1 MRAVG
6 WLSLFVCLAFTAGC
20 TGDCSNCVTNTDSGC
35 PGCSPDGGRFS
46 IFIVD
51 PTNFS
56 PPDAG
61 NPAQSQVVG
70 FETIPLFQMALAPNG
85 NIGMAY
91 VEFSAD
97 QTDNK
102 ARPDPSLY
110 NYDVL
115 YVEWSNGSVVLGPER
130 VTGNVPV
137 QNFVGV
143 SLDYQSSNGQPAVA
157 LLGWAPPPGYDN
169 TQAYWYQ
176 HTGVVS
182 YRNLNGGGTPG
193 TWTQETAVDNS
204 GEAVCGDPSC
214 DNGTIVGL
222 FPALFID
229 GSETILAYR
238 DVHFGSSTGTGDFD
252 NSDLEVSYGGPTSWS
267 HFGLAWGK
275 PGIPL
280 PLRSCPTSTGRTAY
294 GSHSK
299 FVHGDNNNPALI
311 SDIGGNEYNSNG
323 TNTIFF
329 ERTSGT
335 WSCPVSLLKVGVDSN
350 ALVTETGPYMAYD
363 GNPTGQGYAVAM
375 SDISGSG
382 AALYKNC
389 GPGKDCTNN
398 ANWSVYRT
406 VYTGGSGGYFASVAL
421 NPDTH
426 DPWVAYYFCSSN
438 ASAQVSTCPTSQRQ
452 LQVATSIGGTGQWT
466 PEPVDNQGAWQT
478 QMLYLTGP
486 TRLVIGYRDPASGA
500 LKLAVENTP

>member
-20 TGDCSNCVTNTDSGC
+20 TGDCSNCVTPTDSGC

-46 IFIVD
+46 IYVVD

-115 YVEWSNGSVVLGPER
+115 YVEWSNGNVVLGPER
-130 VTGNVPV
+130 VTGSVPV

-169 TQAYWYQ
+169 TQAFWYQ

-204 GEAVCGDPSC
+204 GQAVCGDPSC

-252 NSDLEVSYGGPTSWS
+252 NSDLEVSYGGPTSWN

-335 WSCPVSLLKVGVDSN
+335 WSCPVSLLKAGVDSN

-363 GNPTGQGYAVAM
+363 GSPTGQGYAVAM

-389 GPGKDCTNN
+389 GPGLDCTSN

-438 ASAQVSTCPTSQRQ
+438 AAAQVSTCPTSQRQ
-452 LQVATSIGGTGQWT
+452 LQVATSINGTGQWT

-478 QMLYLTGP
+478 QMLYLTNP

-500 LKLAVENTP
+500 LKLAVENAQ

>member
-1 MRAVG
+1 MRLVG
-6 WLSLFVCLAFTAGC
+6 WLMLLVSLAFGAGC

-35 PGCSPDGGRFS
+35 PGCAPDGGRFS
-46 IFIVD
+46 IFFVD
-51 PTNFS
+51 ATVFAAPS
-56 PPDAG
+56 DAG
-61 NPAQSQVVG
+61 PPAQSSVIG

-85 NIGMAY
+85 NIGIAY

-102 ARPDPSLY
+102 ARPDPNLY

-115 YVEWSNGSVVLGPER
+115 YTEWSGGSVVLPPER

-143 SLDYQSSNGQPAVA
+143 SLDYLNGQPAVA
-157 LLGWAPPPGYDN
+157 LLGWAPSPGYDN
-169 TQAYWYQ
+169 LQAFWYQ

-204 GEAVCGDPSC
+204 GQAACGNASC
-214 DNGTIVGL
+214 DDGTIVGL
-222 FPALFID
+222 FPAVFVD
-229 GSETILAYR
+229 GTETILAYR

-252 NSDLEVSYGGPTSWS
+252 NSDLEVSYGGPTTWS

-280 PLRSCPTSTGRTAY
+280 PLRSCPSTTGRTAY

-299 FVHGDNNNPALI
+299 FVHGDSNNPALI

-329 ERTSGT
+329 ERTSGA
-335 WSCPVSLLKVGVDSN
+335 WSCPISLLKAGVDSN
-350 ALVTETGPYMAYD
+350 AMVTETGPYMAYD
-363 GNPTGQGYAVAM
+363 GSPSGQGYAVAM
-375 SDISGSG
+375 TDIAGSG
-382 AALYKNC
+382 VALYKNC
-389 GPGKDCTNN
+389 GPGLDCTNVN
-398 ANWSVYRT
+398 NWSVYRT
-406 VYTGGSGGYFASVAL
+406 VYQSGSGGYFASVAL

-438 ASAQVSTCPTSQRQ
+438 SSASVTTCPVAQRQ
-452 LQVATSIGGTGQWT
+452 LQVATSINGTGQWM
-466 PEPVDNQGAWQT
+466 PQPVDNKGAWQT
-478 QMLYLTGP
+478 QMLYLTNP

-500 LKLAVENTP
+500 LKLAVENAP